1 MVAAPR
7 CPLPALWA
15 SVPVLWGLLALL
27 PPARTM
33 NLEATKP
40 ALYAGPTNSHFGFA
54 LDFHHDQHMGLGLLV
69 GAPRDVGRRD
79 EETGG
84 VYLCPWAP
92 GGALCSPIKADFED
106 QIGHMGSVTLR
117 TFKSRQGFGS
127 SVASWKGTVVAC
139 APLQHWNAQ
148 DGDREAG
155 ETPVGDCSV
164 TQGANGSWA
173 HFSPCRNKFMNY
185 HYVNISNYMND
196 RRYCQVG
203 FSLAITQAGELLA
216 GAPGG
221 YYFTGLLARAPLA
234 KIISSYKP
242 TNLLW
247 IVPSQKLTD
256 DLLQV
261 EYRDAYRGY
270 SVTVGEFDD
279 DPRTPEFVLGV
290 PNWSTTKGAVEV
302 LNMKHDVLYRLQGD
316 QVASYFGHTVAVTD
330 VNGDRRDDLL
340 VGAPLYMERRA
351 DQKLAE
357 VGRVSVFLQRRAA
370 PTLGTPDQLL
380 TGSEV
385 YGRFGSAIAPL
396 GDLDRDGFNDVAVGA
411 PFGGPEG
418 QGRVYVFRGTSE
430 GLEGRP
436 SQALDSP
443 FPRGSGFG
451 FALRGATD
459 IDGNGYP
466 DLLVGAFGA
475 SQVAV
480 YRAQP
485 VVVIEARLLVP
496 DVLNPDKKD
505 CVLPQTKLAVSCFTI
520 QLSVNISG
528 YDIPEKLGLRAEV
541 QLDRQKPRQG
551 RRVLLLDARQGQ
563 AGGTSAALELNPG
576 PESGSYNIT
585 AFLRDEAEFRDKLSP
600 IVLSLNLTLGA
611 VDGTLPLPPVLYGD
625 TYVQE
630 QTRIVLDCGEDN
642 VCVPQ
647 LRLLANVSGGPLLV
661 GADNVLELHVAA
673 ANEGE
678 GAYEAELALRLPP
691 STHFMRAATTQQ
703 GFEKLTCSQKKENES
718 RLVLCELGNPMK
730 KGVRM
735 AVSVLVSVSNLE
747 EAGDKATFWLQLTS
761 KNSQNPTSVPVELD
775 VAIRAAAHLELR
787 GNSLPLSLVLPPAP
801 ERRWRLQDLGPK
813 VEHTY
818 EVYNKGPGSVSG
830 LLLLLSFPSRSQE
843 GDVLYVLGVTTQDD
857 LRCITHPA
865 PDPLGL
871 VPRTPTPTSDSDQEA
886 PERERR
892 EAPSTPPLTS
902 ESVTLSCGEAPCT
915 QIRCELARLDRE
927 QRVMVT
933 VNTALWMVHVD
944 KRPLDQFVLQSQ
956 AWFNVSSLPYSVPVQ
971 KLPTGE
977 ALVATHLLRVSAE
990 EWEIPTWWVVVGV
1003 FGGLLLLALAIL
1015 AMWKVGFFKRNRPPT
1030 EEEEE

>member
-1 MVAAPR
+1 MEAAAR
-7 CPLPALWA
+7 CPLPALPWG
-15 SVPVLWGLLALL
+15 SLPTLWGLLTLLL
-27 PPARTM
+27 PARAM
-33 NLEATKP
+33 NLQATKP
-40 ALYAGPTNSHFGFA
+40 TLYAGPSKSHFGFA
-54 LDFHHDQHMGLGLLV
+54 LDFHHDRHLGLGLVV
-69 GAPRDVGRRD
+69 GAPLDVGRQD

-92 GGALCSPIKADFED
+92 GGALCSPIKANFED
-106 QIGHMGSVTLR
+106 QTGQMDSVILR
-117 TFKSRQGFGS
+117 TFKGRQGFGS

-148 DGDREAG
+148 DGIGEAG
-155 ETPVGDCSV
+155 ETPVGTCFVDQS
-164 TQGANGSWA
+164 ANGSWA
-173 HFSPCRNKFMNY
+173 EFSPCRDKLMNE
-185 HYVNISNYMND
+185 HYVNISIYMND

-221 YYFTGLLARAPLA
+221 YYFTGLLAQAPLT
-234 KIISSYKP
+234 KIISSYNP
-242 TNLLW
+242 ANLLW
-247 IVPSQKLTD
+247 TVPSQKLTE
-256 DLLQV
+256 DLFQW
-261 EYRDAYRGY
+261 EYKDAYRGY

-279 DPRTPEFVLGV
+279 DPQTPEIVLGV
-290 PNWSTTKGAVEV
+290 PNWSTTKGA
-302 LNMKHDVLYRLQGD
+302 GD

-351 DQKLAE
+351 DRKLAE
-357 VGRVSVFLQRRAA
+357 VGRVSVFLQRRAI

-380 TGSEV
+380 MGSEV

-418 QGRVYVFRGTSE
+418 LGRVYVFRGSSD
-430 GLEGRP
+430 GLEAQP

-443 FPRGSGFG
+443 FPRGSAFG

-475 SQVAV
+475 NQVAV

-520 QLSVNISG
+520 QLYVNVSG
-528 YDIPEKLGLRAEV
+528 YDIPKKLGLRAEV

-563 AGGTSAALELNPG
+563 AGGTSAMLELNPDLE
-576 PESGSYNIT
+576 PGSHNII

-600 IVLSLNLTLGA
+600 IVLSLNLTLGD
-611 VDGTLPLPPVLYGD
+611 VDRTLPLPPVLHGD

-647 LRLLANVSGGPLLV
+647 LQLLAKVSGGPLLV
-661 GADNVLELHVAA
+661 GADNMLELQVDA

-678 GAYEAELALRLPP
+678 GAYEAELAVRLPP
-691 STHFMRAATTQQ
+691 SAHFMRATTTLQ
-703 GFEKLTCSQKKENES
+703 GFEKLICSQKKENES

-730 KGVRM
+730 KEVRM
-735 AVSVLVSVSNLE
+735 AVSMLVSVSNLE
-747 EAGDKATFWLQLTS
+747 DAGDRATFWLQLTS
-761 KNSQNPTSVPVELD
+761 KNSQNPTSAPVELD
-775 VAIRAAAHLELR
+775 VAIQAAATVELW
-787 GNSLPLSLVLPPAP
+787 GNSLPLSLVLPPTLGEAP
-801 ERRWRLQDLGPK
+801 EERWKLQDLGPK
-813 VEHTY
+813 VEHTF
-818 EVYNKGPGSVSG
+818 EVHNKGPGSVSG
-830 LLLLLSFPSRSQE
+830 LLLLLNFPSRSQE
-843 GDVLYVLGVTTQDD
+843 GDVLYVLEVKTQDG
-857 LRCITHPA
+857 LQCTTHPA

-871 VPRTPTPTSDSDQEA
+871 VSKMPTLTSDSDQVA
-886 PERERR
+886 PEREKR
-892 EAPSTPPLTS
+892 EAPSTPLLTS
-902 ESVTLSCGEAPCT
+902 ESITLSCGEAPCT
-915 QIRCELARLDRE
+915 QIRCELAQLDRA
-927 QRVMVT
+927 QRVMIT
-933 VNTALWMVHVD
+933 VNTALWMVHLD
-944 KRPLDQFVLQSQ
+944 KRPLDQFVLQSK
-956 AWFNVSSLPYSVPVQ
+956 AWFNVSTLPYSVPAQ

-977 ALVATHLLRVSAE
+977 ALVETYLLRVNVE

-1003 FGGLLLLALAIL
+1003 LGGLLLLALTIL
-1015 AMWKVGFFKRNRPPT
+1015 AMWKVGFFKRTRPPT